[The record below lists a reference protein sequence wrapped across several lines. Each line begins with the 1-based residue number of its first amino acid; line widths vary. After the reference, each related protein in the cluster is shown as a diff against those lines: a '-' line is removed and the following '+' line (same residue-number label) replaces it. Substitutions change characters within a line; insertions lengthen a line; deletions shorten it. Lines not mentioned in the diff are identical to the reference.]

1 MKFGK
6 LTIRNLA
13 SIEKA
18 EIDFEKQPLKGEPL
32 FLLCGDTGAGK
43 TTILDAICLAL
54 FCKTPRYDAE
64 KAKKG
69 EAVVGT
75 FKAGDLLQLV
85 RHGASEAEAA
95 LELMG
100 NDGVK
105 YRARW
110 MAEAYKNNTAGHK
123 KGELKS
129 SGWEWKNLKTGESW
143 DQVRACEE
151 VAARA
156 VGMDFTQFCRT
167 SMLAQGEFTKFLE
180 ADPDDKAQILEK
192 LTDTR
197 RFAEIGKRIAET
209 AKAKKK
215 LVEDAQNEL
224 NGRLAGLSA
233 EERDKKKA
241 ELKQVKDDLARV
253 EGDLK
258 KANEDLAACQKFDEA
273 QNSIQKASNELEKL
287 KDTYRQLKCGEAY
300 LLQEKASKAK
310 EQEELQKKIQ
320 QQEHF
325 KTTYE
330 QVDLICQ
337 LLADVKDA
345 ESGIQECENKVGRL
359 KGELPAK
366 EQAVH
371 DAEAAFNVANAN
383 VVAKQKEVDLADACC
398 KTSDIAALRDRD
410 SRLRKLISDVRDL
423 GNERERRGALANEIQ
438 TLGSEINAKELELP
452 CLEDAERTAREEL
465 DIAEKEFAKQ
475 KSLIDD
481 GIEKLVANLHVG
493 EKCPVCGNMIEK
505 LAVKDSFRSLYEELR
520 KKCDEHRQKYNDA
533 SKELSGKR
541 EEIRIART
549 SLKQKEDEDVLAADG
564 RIELLE
570 KKIST
575 DGEGLGLQE
584 YSESACEN
592 AIQEV
597 NGKIGEYDDRYGMLM
612 KLREELTS
620 CKESRGSAESA
631 HTQAKISLE
640 NHKKDIQTAETTE
653 TRWSHSRDGKLQQ
666 VRNLVA
672 IDGWELEWREH
683 SEVFCD
689 ELKRAATEYV
699 DNSRTD
705 KNLENEIKGIE
716 RDVSLARQ
724 QFVCIQNMTGWAHE
738 GVITP
743 VERQNLHGDVSRLYG
758 DVCTHMSTIK
768 NAKDT
773 INQTDARIKA
783 MGDEDR
789 AKLSERIKELSDLS
803 GKLNERKGALRQ
815 VLEDDEKKAKERRN
829 KETELESLQKDAE
842 QWNVLDKMFGSGDGK
857 KLRGIVQSYVLG
869 CVLVRANEYLKNL
882 TSRYELSRVGLTLT
896 VRDSL
901 GTCHERPVQTLSGG
915 EKFLISLALALGL
928 AGMNDAALSADILFI
943 DEGFGTLSGEH
954 LGSVMDALG
963 QLNSLTGSRQVG
975 IISHVEALRNRIR
988 TKIEVKRDGS
998 NPSTVAV
1005 TSHVA

>member
-95 LELMG
+95 LELTG

-129 SGWEWKNLKTGESW
+129 SGWEWKNLTTGESW

-258 KANEDLAACQKFDEA
+258 KANEDLVACRKLDEA
-273 QNSIQKASNELEKL
+273 WKSIQTASNKLENL
-287 KDTYRQLKCGEAY
+287 KETYRQLKCGEAY
-300 LLQEKASKAK
+300 LQQEKASKAK
-310 EQEELQKKIQ
+310 EQVELQQKIQ
-320 QQEHF
+320 LQEPF

-337 LLADVKDA
+337 LLDDVKAA
-345 ESGIQECENKVGRL
+345 ESGIQNAKKEVERL
-359 KGELPAK
+359 KEMLPGK
-366 EQAVH
+366 EQAVQ
-371 DAEAAFNVANAN
+371 DAEAAFNVANGKVA
-383 VVAKQKEVDLADACC
+383 AKQTEVDEADARC
-398 KTSDIAALRDRD
+398 KTYDIAN
-410 SRLRKLISDVRDL
+410 LRKKQAKLQKLL
-423 GNERERRGALANEIQ
+423 GDIQKLGMEREARVALKNEIEKIA
-438 TLGSEINAKELELP
+438 SEIKGKGAELP
-452 CLEDAERTAREEL
+452 GLEKAEKAA
-465 DIAEKEFAKQ
+465 AEAFQVAQKEFARQ

-493 EKCPVCGNMIEK
+493 ERCPVCGNMIEK

-520 KKCDEHRQKYNDA
+520 KKCDEYRQKYNDA

-597 NGKIGEYDDRYGMLM
+597 NGKIGEYDGQ
-612 KLREELTS
+612 
-620 CKESRGSAESA
+620 AEHLNA
-631 HTQAKISLE
+631 L
-640 NHKKDIQTAETTE
+640 N
-653 TRWSHSRDGKLQQ
+653 R
-666 VRNLVA
+666 
-672 IDGWELEWREH
+672 
-683 SEVFCD
+683 
-689 ELKRAATEYV
+689 ELKRLVESCGQANMDVSKADGALTFHKE
-699 DNSRTD
+699 
-705 KNLENEIKGIE
+705 KIKEAEERKIKLSTE
-716 RDVSLARQ
+716 RDEKLKKACGLIKIEGWEQEWRDDADKFCRKLKSDSQDYSENDRNGVELSRKIGLMDQAVRAVKQ
-724 QFVCIQNMTGWAHE
+724 QFENIQKETDWALE
-738 GVITP
+738 GDVTP
-743 VERQNLHGDVSRLYG
+743 VECKNLLGDANGLYG
-758 DVCTHMSTIK
+758 DVCTHKSTIT
-768 NAKDT
+768 NAQVT
-773 INQTDARIKA
+773 IGQTDARIKA

-789 AKLSERIKELSDLS
+789 TKLSERIKELSDLS

-928 AGMNDAALSADILFI
+928 AGMNDVALSADILFI